1 MMSAPIRHMQAIVIP
16 VYGGAEVLQ
25 YQEVAVPSIK
35 PEDILVQV
43 HSAGVSPFDIH
54 VRDGWYKDSS
64 NYLFPIILG
73 WELSGVVVAVGTQVS
88 QFKEGDA
95 IFAHPNVYRSG
106 GAYAEYVAVKE
117 NEAAHKPDSMSHH
130 QAAAISMNSLTAWQA
145 LFDVGKLVA
154 GQRILIHAAA
164 GGVGHL
170 AVQLAKWRGAYV
182 IGTASAKNRE
192 FLLNLGIDEIIDYTA
207 ISFEKVVKN
216 VDVVLDTIG
225 GDTLMKSFSV
235 IKKNGMVISIV
246 DFENIKK
253 APQFGV
259 RGEGLVVSP
268 SADQLAIIATL
279 FDEKKIKA
287 HIEAVFPLAEAKKA
301 HILTQSGHTRGK
313 VVLACFG

>member
-1 MMSAPIRHMQAIVIP
+1 MMSTPIRHMQAIVIP
-16 VYGGAEVLQ
+16 IYGGVEVLQ
-25 YQEVAVPSIK
+25 HQKVAAPSIK
-35 PEDILVQV
+35 TDEILVQV
-43 HSAGVSPFDIH
+43 HSAGVSPLDIH
-54 VRDGWYKDSS
+54 VRDGWYKDSP
-64 NYLFPIILG
+64 NYPLPIILG
-73 WELSGVVVAVGTQVS
+73 WELSGIVVAVGTPNS
-88 QFKEGDA
+88 QFKKGDA
-95 IFAHPNVYRSG
+95 VFAHPSVYRSG

-117 NEAAHKPDSMSHH
+117 NEPAHKPDSMSHH

-170 AVQLAKWRGAYV
+170 AVQLAKWCGAYV
-182 IGTASAKNRE
+182 IGTSSAKNRE
-192 FLLNLGIDEIIDYTA
+192 FLLNLGIDEVIDYTA
-207 ISFEKVVKN
+207 TSFEKVVKD

-235 IKKNGMVISIV
+235 IKKNGMIVSIV

-259 RGEGLVVSP
+259 KGEGLVVSP
-268 SADQLAIIATL
+268 SANQLAKIATL

-287 HIEAVFPLAEAKKA
+287 HIEAVFPLTEAKKA

-313 VVLACFG
+313 IVLDVL

>member
-1 MMSAPIRHMQAIVIP
+1 MMSTPIRHMQAIVIP
-16 VYGGAEVLQ
+16 IYGGVEVLQ
-25 YQEVAVPSIK
+25 HQKVAAPSIK
-35 PEDILVQV
+35 TDEILVQV

-54 VRDGWYKDSS
+54 VRDGWYKDSP
-64 NYLFPIILG
+64 NYPLPIILG
-73 WELSGVVVAVGTQVS
+73 WELSGVVVAVGTQDS
-88 QFKEGDA
+88 RFKKGDA
-95 IFAHPNVYRSG
+95 VFAHPSVYRSG

-145 LFDVGKLVA
+145 LFDVGKVVA

-207 ISFEKVVKN
+207 TSFEKMVKD

-235 IKKNGMVISIV
+235 TKKNGIVVSIV

-253 APQFGV
+253 APQFGIK
-259 RGEGLVVSP
+259 GESVVVSP
-268 SADQLAIIATL
+268 STEQLAKIATL
-279 FDEKKIKA
+279 FDEKKITA
-287 HIEAVFPLAEAKKA
+287 HLEAVCPLAETKKA
-301 HILTQSGHTRGK
+301 HILIQSSHTRGK
-313 VVLACFG
+313 IVLDIL